1 MRVCVCA
8 CHQPVLLSLSVDLS
22 MLVRGCLSK
31 IGCLLVL
38 LDGFAFSY
46 TCLCCTSPPPTAS
59 PIPVRSHG
67 SLALCLHLHTPPCA
81 SLARSRAC
89 VRALLFALHVPLCPS
104 LPTRRVFWCFNHLL
118 GTDLVLRLSPCRCG
132 RPLTLCMRR
141 DGGGRSRAHSRR
153 GLAHTNQDSTTGP
166 KGRTGKKG
174 RVVSPPSTHT
184 HEHRQC
190 AYV

>member
-1 MRVCVCA
+1 MS
-8 CHQPVLLSLSVDLS
+8 VLH
-22 MLVRGCLSK
+22 
-31 IGCLLVL
+31 
-38 LDGFAFSY
+38 FP
-46 TCLCCTSPPPTAS
+46 SPPPHLPSPSAPTA
-59 PIPVRSHG
+59 
-67 SLALCLHLHTPPCA
+67 LLLCVSIFTPRHAPL

-104 LPTRRVFWCFNHLL
+104 LPTRRVFWCFSHLL

-132 RPLTLCMRR
+132 RSLALCMRR

-174 RVVSPPSTHT
+174 RVVSPPSTHPHT
-184 HEHRQC
+184 NIDSVRMCEGREGGGM
-190 AYV
+190 